1 MNHQDIIVASSE
13 VQMYLT
19 LSNGTCLSIDTGTEL
34 SYTFSQNIQ
43 EVFAIGAT
51 DPVGIK
57 KANATYAANLSLQ
70 EGEQQTLI
78 DAINATLPATEQ
90 IAAMHQLA
98 PFSISWSYAMK
109 GLATPR
115 TVVYTLLNAM
125 VQEQGGS
132 VNRNDVETIGSL
144 SLRGTGVQRNIVPL
158 V

>member
-1 MNHQDIIVASSE
+1 
-13 VQMYLT
+13 MYIT
-19 LSNGTCLSIDTGTEL
+19 LSNGTCLSVATGTEL

-43 EVFAIGAT
+43 EIFAIGDT
-51 DPVGIK
+51 DPIGIK
-57 KANATYAANLSLQ
+57 RSNASYAASLSLQ
-70 EGEQQTLI
+70 EGEQQTII
-78 DAINATLPATEQ
+78 DAINATLPVTEQ
-90 IAAMHQLA
+90 IAAMHQLK
-98 PFSISWSYAMK
+98 PFSISWSYTMK

-115 TVVYTLLNAM
+115 TIVYTLLNAM